1 MEKNLEC
8 VREIECV
15 RKKTV
20 RDYIY
25 DLGRTELDH
34 DYKAEVKRIIAM
46 LDDHDKAVSNYFANN
61 IARLEKK
68 VGELEIINS
77 CLAKCVREMREK
89 YE

>member
-8 VREIECV
+8 VRE
-15 RKKTV
+15 KTV

>member
-8 VREIECV
+8 VRE
-15 RKKTV
+15 KTV

-25 DLGRTELDH
+25 DLGRTELAH

-77 CLAKCVREMREK
+77 CLVKCVRELGERKE
-89 YE
+89 